1 MSDPERTDPARPNSL
16 PWILLSGVVGLYAVG
31 TPAPPAAPPAPKA
44 ELKPAAKEP
53 APEKHVPVPVEPLL
67 KPLQDFH
74 ATTDGAWSPD
84 DLPKDA
90 HGYRTE
96 FLVATV
102 PDPID
107 SPFGYAFDQAVD
119 AIQRAVQQKS
129 GYLLDRAWLPWEA
142 DRQKPHPGK
151 DPTRLRET
159 TPGVLLFRHGKD
171 AARGV
176 AKPGLCVVF
185 LVGETPVG
193 GIHKP
198 AFTRCLTLIDKAGRA
213 GDAPVRVVGPYFT
226 GSQTSLQFV
235 VDDWLRASGAGS
247 WLGLTRPARFQVV
260 VGNASGMR
268 TKEFFRAQW
277 GEDRVSIAATVA
289 PARVQL
295 NAVLHFLAGRDAA
308 RAGDPI
314 GADARLPGPVAILT
328 ESNTGFG
335 KQMAAQGG
343 AGGMSVLRFPL
354 HVSRLKSEYAQLF
367 RKRDEQAGL
376 PAAAATAGAGFE
388 DAGGSS
394 EGVPAQGG
402 AATVAANNAVLA
414 NILSTISRERFRYVG
429 VLATDPRDKLFL
441 IRLVREFCPDVHVF
455 VTQADLLLTHPDYL
469 YHMKGVV
476 VGSTYPLYPPGQ
488 AWSNPDAAERLMVP
502 SAAAQGYYNATL
514 ALLGQHDKMVEY
526 GPPGFAAGPGV
537 PTDRPPV
544 WVSMV
549 APSGTLVPLQ
559 VFTGYDDPGGYV
571 WRKPGGGSAP
581 AAAPLPYPGAAVVAG
596 VGLAALWAVLA
607 ALCWRGRG
615 VWGVGA
621 AGPASAVGVFRTLLL
636 GAQGVFAAAL
646 VAVTSARAEHEGYA
660 WPDAAVLAAAG
671 LAWLL
676 FVVTALRGVS
686 FRRGPGPSPSASEGP
701 ASTLAG
707 ARARTDNPGARR
719 RWRWGA
725 LNLLVILLLVG
736 VTAAFLGRFWG
747 VSDRPHRALFFAR
760 AVDLGS
766 GLSPLTPLFL
776 MCAAV
781 TAGAYFQLE
790 RHHLAGR
797 CRVPSPF
804 PSDPDRVFD
813 PLTDQDRRLKV
824 EMTPGRFWRRHRA
837 ALSVVFAGLAGGGV
851 TVWRHS
857 LPTVEGAVWDGL
869 FAAGFAGV
877 YAFAALT
884 IFQTVALWRQTKQLL
899 RTLARTPVMRVFA
912 RLPSR
917 VTGVVTKT
925 LYSRGGR
932 PLMTG
937 ITVHQLRQLADAAA
951 ADPSAPEG
959 LRGLGP
965 VADEVAAKW
974 RAVAN
979 PGRKGGDPA
988 DEAAVRDALADV
1000 AGRGLAALA
1009 PRWKGLPTDEAFGG
1023 SPADDAPAEPA
1034 WVARAEELAAT
1045 QLVTYLSQFFIQLR
1059 SLMLAVLVCS
1069 SLLLV
1074 AATSYPFHPER
1085 LLLVSLLGLV
1095 GVGVGCVAY
1104 VFLDMSL
1111 DEAVGRV
1118 SRSGGRFALDGGFL
1132 SSFFTYVVPTLGILA
1147 AQLSGTFRW
1156 ALEPILRV
1164 VK

>member
-1 MSDPERTDPARPNSL
+1 MSEPERTDPARPNSL
-16 PWILLSGVVGLYAVG
+16 PWILLSGIVGLYAVG
-31 TPAPPAAPPAPKA
+31 TPAPPAAPPAPKP
-44 ELKPAAKEP
+44 EVKPTALTDP
-53 APEKHVPVPVEPLL
+53 PPEKHLPVPQQDPLL

-74 ATTDGAWSPD
+74 ATTDDPWRPD
-84 DLPKDA
+84 DLLKDA
-90 HGYRTE
+90 HGYQTE
-96 FLVATV
+96 FLIATV

-107 SPFGYAFDQAVD
+107 SPFGFAFDQVVD
-119 AIQRAVQQKS
+119 ALQRAVQQKN
-129 GYLLDRAWLPWEA
+129 GYLLDRAWLPWEV
-142 DRQKPHPGK
+142 DRQKPPAGK
-151 DPTRLRET
+151 EPTRLRDT

-176 AKPGLCVVF
+176 ARPGLCVVF

-198 AFTRCLTLIDKAGRA
+198 AFTRCLSLIDRSGRA
-213 GDAPVRVVGPYFT
+213 AGEPVRVVGPYFT

-235 VDDWLRASGAGS
+235 VDDWLRASDAGS
-247 WLGLTRPARFQVV
+247 WLGLTRPARFRVV

-268 TKEFFRAQW
+268 TKEFFRGKW
-277 GEDRVSIAATVA
+277 GADRVEIAATVA

-295 NAVLHFLAGRDAA
+295 NAVLHYLAARDAA
-308 RAGDPI
+308 RATEPI
-314 GADARLPGPVAILT
+314 GADSPRLPGPVAILT

-343 AGGMSVLRFPL
+343 ANGMSVLRFPL

-388 DAGGSS
+388 DAGGTA

-414 NILSTISRERFRYVG
+414 NILSTISREKFRYVG
-429 VLATDPRDKLFL
+429 VLATDSRDKLFL

-488 AWSNPDAAERLMVP
+488 AWSNPDAAERLLVS
-502 SAAAQGYYNATL
+502 SAGAQGYYNATL
-514 ALLGQHDKMVEY
+514 ALLGLPDRMIEY

-571 WRKPGGGSAP
+571 WRKPGGGASP
-581 AAAPLPYPGAAVVAG
+581 AAVTIPYPGAAVVAG
-596 VGLAALWAVLA
+596 VGLLAFWLVLA
-607 ALCWRGRG
+607 AKCWRGKG
-615 VWGVGA
+615 TWGVGA
-621 AGPASAVGVFRTLLL
+621 AGPASAVGVFRTVML
-636 GAQGVFAAAL
+636 GAQGLLAAAL
-646 VAVTSARAEHEGYA
+646 VAVASARAEHGGYD
-660 WPDAAVLAAAG
+660 WPDVAVLAAAG
-671 LAWLL
+671 AMWAV

-686 FRRGPGPSPSASEGP
+686 LRRADGPG
-701 ASTLAG
+701 
-707 ARARTDNPGARR
+707 RR
-719 RWRWGA
+719 RSWRWDA
-725 LNLLVILLLVG
+725 LNLLVILALVA
-736 VTAAFLGRFWG
+736 VTAAFLWRFWG

-766 GLSPLTPLFL
+766 GLSPLTPLLL

-804 PSDPDRVFD
+804 PSDPAFD
-813 PLTDQDRRLKV
+813 ALTDQDRRLKV

-837 ALSVVFAGLAGGGV
+837 ALTLVFAGLAGGGV

-884 IFQTVALWRQTKQLL
+884 IFQTVGLWRQTKGLL
-899 RTLARTPVMRVFA
+899 RTMARMPVMRVFG
-912 RLPSR
+912 RLPA
-917 VTGVVTKT
+917 GVSGAVAKT
-925 LYSRGGR
+925 LYSRSAR
-932 PLMTG
+932 PLMATMS
-937 ITVHQLRQLADAAA
+937 VHQLRQLADAAA
-951 ADPSAPEG
+951 ADPGAPEP

-965 VADEVAAKW
+965 VADEAEARL
-974 RAVAN
+974 RASAN
-979 PGRKGGDPA
+979 PKRGAHGDPA
-988 DEAAVRDALADV
+988 DEAAVRDALSDA
-1000 AGRGLAALA
+1000 AARGLAALA
-1009 PRWKGLPTDEAFGG
+1009 PRWKGLPTEEAFGG
-1023 SPADDAPAEPA
+1023 APLAAKADAPAEPA

-1095 GVGVGCVAY
+1095 GAATAAVVY

-1111 DEAVGRV
+1111 DETVGRV
-1118 SRSGGRFALDGGFL
+1118 SRPGGRFGLDAGFL